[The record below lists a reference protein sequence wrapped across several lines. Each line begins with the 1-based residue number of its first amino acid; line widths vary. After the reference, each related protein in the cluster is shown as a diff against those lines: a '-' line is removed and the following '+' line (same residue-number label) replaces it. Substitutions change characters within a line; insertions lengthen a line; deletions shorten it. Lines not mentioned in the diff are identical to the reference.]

1 VANDRNRFPDELTAM
16 MQLVRERHSGAEGS
30 GDQSAQTEKLIHELQ
45 VHQLE
50 LEVQN
55 RELRDAQAS
64 LEESR
69 ARYAELYD
77 FAPVAYLTLDS
88 EGQIVE
94 LNLSACTL
102 LGREREKLIGRSF
115 VSVAAISEPA
125 VFWSHLK
132 KCIHS
137 GERTVSELRLGIRV
151 GLPITVEMV
160 TMPAMISAA
169 RRLIFR
175 TALTDVTLRKRA
187 EAALQFL
194 VDTGTAL
201 SETLD
206 VQRSLDQVAQL
217 AVRQFGCVCIAQ
229 ITEEGESVNLTGAAA
244 VEHYPDRILAEIK
257 QGFTLLPGVAEKVS
271 QVVRTGKSLRVDTLQ
286 TMNPL
291 GSQLTRS
298 LWVQQLGIESLAV
311 LPLHARGRN
320 FGVLLLGRHG
330 KDPPLTQAELRLAEV
345 FIRRAALAID
355 NAQLFEQ
362 IRRAT
367 QARDEA
373 LALISHDLR
382 GGIASIAWNAQLVLS
397 KTPAGEQPFRRQLE
411 LIEQA
416 AVWMKRLIGD
426 LLNSSQIE
434 SGTLE
439 VALEPLSAHQQAK
452 EAIALMSSEA
462 AASSIRLEMDVPEE
476 LFIQGD
482 SERVHQILI
491 NLLSNGIKFSPAG
504 GQVLVRARPLAGE
517 VQFEIKDQG
526 RGIEEADLPHI
537 FERYWRRHSKGGVG
551 LGLFIA
557 RGIVEAHGGS
567 MRVESRPGEGATFI
581 FALPLAEISGRP
593 ASEAS
598 PQ

>member
-1 VANDRNRFPDELTAM
+1 MANDSNRSLDELTTM
-16 MQLVRERHSGAEGS
+16 MQRMRERHPGAEGNAE
-30 GDQSAQTEKLIHELQ
+30 QSAPTEKLIHELQ

-88 EGQIVE
+88 DGQIVE

-102 LGREREKLIGRSF
+102 LGRERERLIGRSF
-115 VSVAAISEPA
+115 VAVAAIWEPA
-125 VFWSHLK
+125 VFWAHLK
-132 KCIHS
+132 NCIHS
-137 GERTVSELRLGIRV
+137 GQRTVSELRLGIR
-151 GLPITVEMV
+151 GGPPITVEMV

-194 VDTGTAL
+194 VDTGIPL

-206 VQRSLDQVAQL
+206 VQRSLDLVAQL
-217 AVRQFGCVCIAQ
+217 AVRQFGSICIAQ

-271 QVVRTGKSLRVDTLQ
+271 QVVRTGESLLLDTLQ

-291 GSQLTRS
+291 GSQLTRA
-298 LWVQQLGIESLAV
+298 LWIQQLGIESLAV
-311 LPLHARGRN
+311 LSLHARGRN
-320 FGVLLLGRHG
+320 FGVLLLGRHA
-330 KDPPLTQAELRLAEV
+330 KEPPLTPTELRLAEV
-345 FIRRAALAID
+345 FVRRAALAID
-355 NAQLFEQ
+355 NAHLFEQ
-362 IRRAT
+362 TRRAT

-373 LALISHDLR
+373 MALISHDLR
-382 GGIASIAWNAQLVLS
+382 GGIASIAWNAQLLLS
-397 KTPAGEQPFRRQLE
+397 MVPIGEQPGRRQLE
-411 LIEQA
+411 LIERA

-439 VALEPLSAHQQAK
+439 VASEPLSVYQVAK

-462 AASSIRLEMDVPEE
+462 AESSIRLETDVPEG

-482 SERVHQILI
+482 SERVNQILI
-491 NLLSNGIKFSPAG
+491 NLLSNGIKFSPSG
-504 GQVLVRARPLAGE
+504 GRVLVRARPFNGE
-517 VQFEIKDQG
+517 VQFEIVDQG
-526 RGIEEADLPHI
+526 RGIAEADLPHI

-567 MRVESRPGEGATFI
+567 MRVESCPGEGATFI
-581 FALPLAEISGRP
+581 FTLPLADVSGRS
-593 ASEAS
+593 ASEA
-598 PQ
+598 PPL